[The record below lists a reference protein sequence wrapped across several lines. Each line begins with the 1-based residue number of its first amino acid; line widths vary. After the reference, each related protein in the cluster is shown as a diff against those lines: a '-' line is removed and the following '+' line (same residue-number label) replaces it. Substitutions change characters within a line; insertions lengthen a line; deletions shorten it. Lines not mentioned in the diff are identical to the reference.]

1 MGGEVENGEGG
12 GGGGVERQEVKL
24 VMLMTIAK
32 RAKAEQA
39 NDRARVGNV
48 NRQERRDKWV
58 GRSPGGTG
66 HSTLNKRQTAKSAI
80 FMLMN
85 IIFLCL
91 LSLLRKVSQI
101 NSLKWHFSILM
112 MSSSS
117 LQASLS
123 LQLSGNSPQPF
134 VEG

>member
-1 MGGEVENGEGG
+1 MGGEVENGE

-58 GRSPGGTG
+58 GRSTGGCG
-66 HSTLNKRQTAKSAI
+66 ACHA
-80 FMLMN
+80 
-85 IIFLCL
+85 
-91 LSLLRKVSQI
+91 
-101 NSLKWHFSILM
+101 
-112 MSSSS
+112 
-117 LQASLS
+117 
-123 LQLSGNSPQPF
+123 
-134 VEG
+134 E

>member
-1 MGGEVENGEGG
+1 MGGEVENGE

-58 GRSPGGTG
+58 ERSTEGGYG
-66 HSTLNKRQTAKSAI
+66 ACHA
-80 FMLMN
+80 
-85 IIFLCL
+85 
-91 LSLLRKVSQI
+91 
-101 NSLKWHFSILM
+101 
-112 MSSSS
+112 
-117 LQASLS
+117 
-123 LQLSGNSPQPF
+123 
-134 VEG
+134 E